1 MGVGRAALSS
11 RLMRHFNLIYLSD
24 MEDTTLSYMVE
35 KILDWG
41 FEAYIDKIK
50 FLIKNFKTAILQ
62 VHKLISSTFLPLP
75 KKSHYIFNLRDLMKV
90 VQGLISV
97 PPT

>member
-50 FLIKNFKTAILQ
+50 FLIKISRLLFFKCINLFHQ
-62 VHKLISSTFLPLP
+62 LSYLFQRNLI
-75 KKSHYIFNLRDLMKV
+75 IFS
-90 VQGLISV
+90 I
-97 PPT
+97 

>member
-1 MGVGRAALSS
+1 
-11 RLMRHFNLIYLSD
+11 
-24 MEDTTLSYMVE
+24 MEDQILGYMVE

-41 FEAYIDKIK
+41 FDGYIDKIK
-50 FLIKNFKTAILQ
+50 FLIKNFKNSVIQ

-97 PPT
+97 PPN